1 MLSDRKTI
9 NRVALLFTVM
19 YMVSYITR
27 INYGAIIS
35 EMVIDTGH
43 SKSMLSMALTGS
55 FITYGAGQI
64 ISGVLGDRFS
74 PKKLLGIGLLASVS
88 MNLLIPFCT
97 SPYQMLGVWC
107 VNGFAQS
114 FMWPPLVRLMT
125 GLLSM
130 EDYSRVTVKVSWGSS
145 FGTIIVYLLS
155 PLLIRYFGWRSVFFF
170 SAAVGVVMLGIWM
183 WKGYDIEPLPRQKKI
198 DKGSAASGA
207 KIIRFWMIGILLC
220 IVMQGLLRDGVT
232 TWMPSYIGETYNLGS
247 EISILTGVLLPVF
260 GIGCMQLTSM
270 VFRRKPGAPLLCAA
284 LFFGLGASSALVLN
298 FVSGGS
304 AILSV
309 LFSALLTGCMHGVNL
324 ILICM
329 LPPFFRDTGKV
340 STVSGVLNACTYI
353 GSALSTYGTALLT
366 ERFGWS
372 VTLVLWVSVAS
383 VGTLVCLACAPLWKK
398 TFLKK

>member
-1 MLSDRKTI
+1 MITDKKSVNKL
-9 NRVALLFTVM
+9 ALLFTLV

-35 EMVIDTGH
+35 EMVIATGQ

-64 ISGVLGDRFS
+64 VSGILGDHFS
-74 PKKLLGIGLLASVS
+74 PKKLLSIGLLLSAS
-88 MNLLIPFCT
+88 MNILIPFCD
-97 SPYQMLGVWC
+97 SPYQMLFIWC

-130 EDYSRVTVKVSWGSS
+130 EDYSRVSVMVSWGSS
-145 FGTIIVYLLS
+145 FGTIIVYLLAPVFIS
-155 PLLIRYFGWRSVFFF
+155 FTGWKSVFFF
-170 SAAVGVVMLGIWM
+170 SAAMGVLMFVIWQFA
-183 WKGYDIEPLPRQKKI
+183 GYDVAPVKRQKNSI
-198 DKGSAASGA
+198 ENVSGG
-207 KIIRFWMIGILLC
+207 KRLFGFWMIGILIA
-220 IVMQGLLRDGVT
+220 IVLQGLLRDGVT
-232 TWMPSYIGETYNLGS
+232 TWMPSYIGETYHLGS
-247 EISILTGVLLPVF
+247 AVSILTGVVLPIF
-260 GIGCMQLTSM
+260 GIICLQLAAM
-270 VFRRKPGAPLLCAA
+270 VYRMKPGAPLLGAA
-284 LFFGLGASSALVLN
+284 IFFGAGAVGALLLN
-298 FVSGGS
+298 MVSGTN

-329 LPPFFRDTGKV
+329 LPPFFRDTGRV

-366 ERFGWS
+366 EKFGWS
-372 VTLVLWVSVAS
+372 VTLVLWVIVAA
-383 VGTLVCLACAPLWKK
+383 LVLLLCLACMIPWKK
-398 TFLKK
+398 TFLK